1 MLPIVIVATVAI
13 VLALLAMSRSPSPE
27 HDAVG
32 KPAPDVDLVR
42 LDDDLNLPPV
52 TPPHDETVL
61 LHFWG
66 TWCPPCQREYP
77 QLAAMASRYDDSD
90 RFRFLPVTCEAQ
102 PDTFDN
108 LWAETS
114 GYFRRNAIESPA
126 YADPRGLTR
135 RSTAER
141 LDQPSLYYPTSVL
154 IDTRGNIAGVW
165 EGYKP
170 GTVEEIETTLRD
182 MLDH

>member
-1 MLPIVIVATVAI
+1 MLPIAIVAA
-13 VLALLAMSRSPSPE
+13 VLVLLAVSRSSSPD

-42 LDDDLNLPPV
+42 LDDDLDLPAV
-52 TPPHDETVL
+52 APPDDQVVL

-66 TWCPPCQREYP
+66 TWCPPCQQEYP
-77 QLAAMASRYDDSD
+77 HLVKMASRYADSEA
-90 RFRFLPVTCEAQ
+90 FRFLPVTCEGQ

-108 LWAETS
+108 LWAETA
-114 GYFRRNAIESPA
+114 GYFRRSGIESPA
-126 YADPRGLTR
+126 FADPRGLTR

-154 IDTRGNIAGVW
+154 IDRQGNIAGVW
-165 EGYKP
+165 EGYRP
-170 GTVEEIETTLRD
+170 GTVEEIETRLQGL
-182 MLDH
+182 LDR